1 MFQDQQ
7 ASIALFSYRRAPA
20 AQAGDIVRAIDG
32 MLQGTD
38 AQPRRINWVDDG
50 VAMIDRI
57 GVRIAIAL
65 LPPSPQDRYAH
76 LVLAVGAPPDAHE
89 TDDPFDVSYAHLA
102 DRLVYRVKEDMPY
115 DAIMRGETP
124 EAVDHALVRSL
135 YDLLRQ
141 SSPVASP
148 VAPPAGLANLGTRP
162 RPDAPG
168 ASPHPP
174 VEERFDIILS
184 EDVPGMTTSPPEW
197 LRKRAAPTKPL
208 RLAVHT
214 MALSIML
221 FTPPLGAFL
230 FTYSMLRDITDDN

>member
-1 MFQDQQ
+1 MFQDHQ

-20 AQAGDIVRAIDG
+20 AQAADIVRAIDG

-38 AQPRRINWVDDG
+38 AQPRRISWVEDG

-76 LVLAVGAPPDAHE
+76 LVLAVGAPPDAQKC
-89 TDDPFDVSYAHLA
+89 DDLLAVSYAHLA
-102 DRLVYRVKEDMPY
+102 DRLVYRIKEDMPY

-124 EAVDHALVRSL
+124 ETVDHDLVLSL

-141 SSPVASP
+141 SSPVAL
-148 VAPPAGLANLGTRP
+148 PASLANLDTRP

-168 ASPHPP
+168 ASSHPP

-184 EDVPGMTTSPPEW
+184 EDVPGLTTSAPDW
-197 LRKRAAPTKPL
+197 LLKRAAPTKPL
-208 RLAVHT
+208 RLTVHT

-221 FTPPLGAFL
+221 ITPPLGAFL
-230 FTYSMLRDITDDN
+230 FTYSMLRDITGDN